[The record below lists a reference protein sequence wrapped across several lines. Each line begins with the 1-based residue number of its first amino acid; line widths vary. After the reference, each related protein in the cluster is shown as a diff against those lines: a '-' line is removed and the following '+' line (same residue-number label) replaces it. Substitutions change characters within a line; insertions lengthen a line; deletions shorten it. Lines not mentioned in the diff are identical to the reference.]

1 MENISAELD
10 KTINNFF
17 VTKQDRE
24 TLKSI
29 LQNADEKNPPT
40 IYWSLTYLTTNY
52 ITLTHLFNLAKICR
66 FGCELVV
73 SLWDMNML
81 SNPYFKKIEFEKY
94 QRPTYEQYI
103 KQKKDEVRALTAALG
118 IQNVKIFASSEL
130 WIRFMQQ
137 KEPALFSQYYS
148 TISTIDLDE
157 IDINEKL
164 HYLVQLPADLFFAN
178 FFHILFAEDAKK
190 SIDILYGM
198 PERKSLYFVTRKAM
212 HSEGLVST
220 EKPVLMLPNNI
231 PRIEIDA
238 QIPQWDLTQN
248 EIYQLIALWQ
258 FSPTDLEAL
267 YQNVFGLILPEVTLV
282 TAKGE
287 KTVETKNAS
296 KYLVAMNR
304 ENAIFSITKNFF
316 EYFKKAR
323 ELVDF
328 RQEPKP
334 DFYNIKTRK
343 ETQQIAS
350 LLKSKNALQIL
361 ALANGNRT
369 VTEIAKETNMQLSN
383 ASQYITKLRKAGLIA
398 IREKKVNRTARGIK
412 INFEATLTA

>member
-1 MENISAELD
+1 MDRISDELD
-10 KTINNFF
+10 ETLNHFF
-17 VTKQDRE
+17 VTKQDKE
-24 TLKSI
+24 TLRSI

-52 ITLTHLFNLAKICR
+52 LTLTHLFSLAKICR
-66 FGCELVV
+66 LGCELVI

-94 QRPTYEQYI
+94 QRPNYEQYI

-118 IQNVKIFASSEL
+118 IQNVKIYTSSEI
-130 WIRFMQQ
+130 WVRFTQQ
-137 KEPALFSQYYS
+137 KEPPLFPQFYS

-178 FFHILFAEDAKK
+178 FFNVLFAEDAKK
-190 SIDILYGM
+190 PIDILYGM
-198 PERKSLYFVTRKAM
+198 PERKSLYFATRKAM
-212 HSEGLVST
+212 YSEGLVST
-220 EKPVLMLPNNI
+220 EKPVLLLPNRI

-238 QIPQWDLTQN
+238 QIPQWDLTRN
-248 EIYQLIALWQ
+248 EIHQLLALWQ
-258 FSPTDLEAL
+258 FSPADLESL
-267 YQNVFGLILPEVTLV
+267 YQNVFGLILSEVTLV
-282 TAKGE
+282 TSKGE

-296 KYLVAMNR
+296 KYLGTMARGDV
-304 ENAIFSITKNFF
+304 ISSTTKNFF
-316 EYFKKAR
+316 DYFKKAR

-328 RQEPKP
+328 KHEPKL
-334 DFYNIKTRK
+334 DFYNVKTRK
-343 ETQQIAS
+343 EAQQIAS

-369 VTEIAKETNMQLSN
+369 VSEIAKETDMQLSN
-383 ASQYITKLRKAGLIA
+383 ASQYIAKLKRAGLLSVK
-398 IREKKVNRTARGIK
+398 EKKICRTSRGIK
-412 INFEATLTA
+412 INFEATLSN